1 MTINFYRLYSTLTL
15 ADYLGLLQKSYVFLF
30 RIILENR
37 CLPPDLTLRISSC
50 RPSCNYINLKCEFF
64 QKNWKVSL
72 KYEGCVAGKRWI
84 AFRQSGWLP
93 AICFP
98 AFFLPLFIV
107 SPGSVLVG
115 NPAWKTTPCLF
126 MKKCF
131 KDINEKQLHDF
142 GRSCYFLKSS
152 LIITLIGFVLRFYV
166 FCTFFFTLEDLGETL
181 PRPPS

>member
-1 MTINFYRLYSTLTL
+1 MRCRALKQDDHKLLPFILRAYFGGLPRAYLLTWLYESLRVDRLVTILILNANFF
-15 ADYLGLLQKSYVFLF
+15 K
-30 RIILENR
+30 
-37 CLPPDLTLRISSC
+37 
-50 RPSCNYINLKCEFF
+50 
-64 QKNWKVSL
+64 KNWKVSL
-72 KYEGCVAGKRWI
+72 KYEGCLAGKRWI

-166 FCTFFFTLEDLGETL
+166 FCTFFLRWRTLEKYCQDHLVEYK
-181 PRPPS
+181 